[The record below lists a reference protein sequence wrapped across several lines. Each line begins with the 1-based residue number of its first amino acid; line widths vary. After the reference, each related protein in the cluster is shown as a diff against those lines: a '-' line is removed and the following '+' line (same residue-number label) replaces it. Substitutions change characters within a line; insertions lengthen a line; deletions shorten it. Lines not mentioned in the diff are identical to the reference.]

1 MDRETKFIVQP
12 FDLRWGV
19 TQKEGDVM
27 NRGKRRKDRQD
38 LQIQQ
43 RWTEKWSLLTD
54 SLICCS
60 ILVSSRVTRPCSFF
74 FSLMSSSMRSRL
86 RPSFSIC
93 PFFLV
98 SSSATSSISRSLWNR
113 RKSCRRSCC
122 SAYHHTMQTIVTG
135 GKHHHS
141 VHSPIS
147 NKQSGTF
154 VVGINFCQ
162 TNGGLVALCQTICI
176 PKIMWNNQFNWSWH
190 PCTQISHFIL
200 SLQWFTKLAW
210 LMTAWHPCTQIS
222 HFILSLQWF
231 TKLAWLMTAL
241 SHSFMDC
248 WPLVF
253 YASLLQMISWWHMCV
268 FVQ

>member
-12 FDLRWGV
+12 FDLGWRV
-19 TQKEGDVM
+19 TQKEGDVI
-27 NRGKRRKDRQD
+27 NRGKRRKERQD

-122 SAYHHTMQTIVTG
+122 SAYQHTMQTIVTE
-135 GKHHHS
+135 GKHRHS

-147 NKQSGTF
+147 NKQSGTS

-162 TNGGLVALCQTICI
+162 INGGLVAICQTICI
-176 PKIMWNNQFNWSWH
+176 PKLMCNNQFNWRWH
-190 PCTQISHFIL
+190 PCTQKSHFIL
-200 SLQWFTKLAW
+200 SLQSLPSLPDWWPPFPIPSW
-210 LMTAWHPCTQIS
+210 TADH
-222 HFILSLQWF
+222 L
-231 TKLAWLMTAL
+231 
-241 SHSFMDC
+241 SFM
-248 WPLVF
+248 PLCSRWSVDD
-253 YASLLQMISWWHMCV
+253 MCV
-268 FVQ
+268 SVQ

>member
-12 FDLRWGV
+12 FDLGWGV
-19 TQKEGDVM
+19 TQKEGDI

-122 SAYHHTMQTIVTG
+122 SAYQHTMQTIVTG
-135 GKHHHS
+135 GKHRQS

-162 TNGGLVALCQTICI
+162 TNGGLVAICQTICI
-176 PKIMWNNQFNWSWH
+176 PKITCNNQFNWSWH

-210 LMTAWHPCTQIS
+210 LMTT
-222 HFILSLQWF
+222 
-231 TKLAWLMTAL
+231 L

-253 YASLLQMISWWHMCV
+253 YASAPDDQLMTHVCICTIMMCATV
-268 FVQ
+268 MGTWCPHSPAVH